1 MRRDNAHARS
11 HYSLA
16 RLRQRQSLVR
26 DAANVANQ
34 RRAQTQT
41 IIGIRKMR
49 RAARIDRNQPDIIK
63 ALRYAGATVQPT
75 HTLGKGCP
83 DLLVGFRG
91 ENFLLE
97 IKDGRKSPS
106 HRKLTNDETTWI

>member
-1 MRRDNAHARS
+1 
-11 HYSLA
+11 
-16 RLRQRQSLVR
+16 
-26 DAANVANQ
+26 
-34 RRAQTQT
+34 
-41 IIGIRKMR
+41 MR

-97 IKDGRKSPS
+97 IKDGGKSPS
-106 HRKLTNDETTWI
+106 RRKLTNDETTWIENWRGKVRVISTIDEALDAIGA